1 MRVSSIGLS
10 PNFSASTVQNNENKQ
25 SKKHLNP
32 VTTTGY
38 MALGFFGAS
47 MITGIEKSMKLH
59 RATCYLALASS
70 VAHVASL
77 GMHKHHKPENV
88 G

>member
-10 PNFSASTVQNNENKQ
+10 PNFASTVQNNENKK

-38 MALGFFGAS
+38 MALGFFWCVNDYR
-47 MITGIEKSMKLH
+47 H
-59 RATCYLALASS
+59 
-70 VAHVASL
+70 
-77 GMHKHHKPENV
+77 
-88 G
+88 